1 MEEIFEWDGP
11 FLKIFCRSFVHV
23 IQQRELSCSTWRT
36 WKAWHHEC
44 VARNIISN
52 MDRIKS
58 KILFCVRV
66 RRGREDWM
74 KNAMPSRWS
83 IPSSIRIRIQMSY
96 YFLALIIGISRLDL
110 KSNEKICILLMS
122 SLVNQNKGL
131 QCVTGSE
138 CHGLDEIT
146 RSTTVLLN

>member
-1 MEEIFEWDGP
+1 M
-11 FLKIFCRSFVHV
+11 
-23 IQQRELSCSTWRT
+23 T
-36 WKAWHHEC
+36 
-44 VARNIISN
+44 
-52 MDRIKS
+52 
-58 KILFCVRV
+58 
-66 RRGREDWM
+66 
-74 KNAMPSRWS
+74 NAMPSRWS

-122 SLVNQNKGL
+122 SLVNQNEGL

-146 RSTTVLLN
+146 QSTTVLLN

>member
-1 MEEIFEWDGP
+1 M
-11 FLKIFCRSFVHV
+11 
-23 IQQRELSCSTWRT
+23 T
-36 WKAWHHEC
+36 
-44 VARNIISN
+44 
-52 MDRIKS
+52 
-58 KILFCVRV
+58 
-66 RRGREDWM
+66 
-74 KNAMPSRWS
+74 NAMPSRWS

-96 YFLALIIGISRLDL
+96 YFLALFIGISRLDL

-122 SLVNQNKGL
+122 SLVNQNEGL